1 MRALI
6 YTSNASVNRK
16 HREYQQALCLRHAEE
31 KGYTVL
37 DIVYDVGRDRT
48 EMERVLDRARAGE
61 FDVLVTINLARLGR
75 HYPAVR
81 ALVDEF
87 EAAGITLYLCDQPVA
102 WGLTLVRGHADSSIC
117 WGSEIMNHGQE
128 ELLRRVSPA
137 GG

>member
-16 HREYQQALCLRHAEE
+16 HREYQQALCLRHAGE

-37 DIVYDVGRDRT
+37 DIVYDVGRDRP

-102 WGLTLVRGHADSSIC
+102 SASQLQLMAVMAAFDASASMSKRI
-117 WGSEIMNHGQE
+117 
-128 ELLRRVSPA
+128 RA
-137 GG
+137 GKAG

>member
-16 HREYQQALCLRHAEE
+16 HREYQQASCLRHAEE
-31 KGYTVL
+31 RGYTVL
-37 DIVYDVGRDRT
+37 DIVYDVGRDRP

-102 WGLTLVRGHADSSIC
+102 SASQLQLMAVMAAFDASASMSKRI
-117 WGSEIMNHGQE
+117 
-128 ELLRRVSPA
+128 RA
-137 GG
+137 GKAG